1 MSDQKQWCLLKN
13 FMPKTYLQHCTQ
25 NDAFRITICVIHE
38 KTAFLTSFSYSCKW
52 FCCFKN
58 SFNSCKNSCSSC
70 KLENSRVSMSNKNTH
85 KKNRC
90 MMKYAN
96 GNTKFFFQIIFKWDV
111 TFGRKGLEINI
122 YKNSNLISL
131 YHTHMVNTCDQ
142 SGSERQYW
150 RF

>member
-1 MSDQKQWCLLKN
+1 MMSSQKLHAKNIPSTLYTEWC
-13 FMPKTYLQHCTQ
+13 
-25 NDAFRITICVIHE
+25 
-38 KTAFLTSFSYSCKW
+38 FSYYHLRNSW
-52 FCCFKN
+52 KN
-58 SFNSCKNSCSSC
+58 SLFDIFFLLMQMILLFQKFIQLMQ
-70 KLENSRVSMSNKNTH
+70 KLMQLMQAGKFKSFHEQQKH
-85 KKNRC
+85 AQKNRC